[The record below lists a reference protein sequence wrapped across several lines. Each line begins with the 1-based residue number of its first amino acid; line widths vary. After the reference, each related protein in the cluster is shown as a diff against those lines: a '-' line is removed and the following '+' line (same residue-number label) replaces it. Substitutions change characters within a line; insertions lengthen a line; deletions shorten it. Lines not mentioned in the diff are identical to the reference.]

1 MKQWYHPTPKC
12 TGSACSFYLND
23 SENSFFSS
31 IIKQKTW
38 DADRRRATFHK
49 DNADE
54 RVIVKF
60 SCKEICALIDC
71 MERNVEYS
79 GYHGSNQIIRFRFGP
94 YAKKQK
100 DSSGEWVEG
109 PQVGFSLTVNKE
121 SKEDSTNKK
130 NFAMGFD
137 YAEAMELRLLLEYLV
152 GRSFDLDRK
161 LRAKRKKEYDNGPER
176 GYGTKPHQ
184 EPVSVAPQGS
194 DNEAEIW

>member
-71 MERNVEYS
+71 MDRNVEYS
-79 GYHGSNQIIRFRFGP
+79 GYHGSNQIVRFRFGP
-94 YAKKQK
+94 YAKKVKQG
-100 DSSGEWVEG
+100 DEWTEG
-109 PQVGFSLTVNKE
+109 PQVGFSFTVNKE

-137 YAEAMELRLLLEYLV
+137 YPEAKELKIFLEYLV
-152 GRSFDLDRK
+152 RRSFDLDRK

-176 GYGTKPHQ
+176 GYGTKPNQ
-184 EPVSVAPQGS
+184 EPESVPAQSP